1 MLGITHPKGI
11 VNKLAKV
18 ITIEK
23 LRAISQTGS
32 VVDNCLIAIATYDKP
47 RQKII
52 GQMQYIFKEPKP
64 GSVITIIPI
73 KPIDTASHL
82 QNPTFSL
89 KKKIEKMVVNIGAAK
104 EILTTVANGKFL
116 KAINIAIKAIKP
128 NKHLKK
134 CKPAL
139 FV

>member
-1 MLGITHPKGI
+1 
-11 VNKLAKV
+11 
-18 ITIEK
+18 
-23 LRAISQTGS
+23 
-32 VVDNCLIAIATYDKP
+32 
-47 RQKII
+47 
-52 GQMQYIFKEPKP
+52 MQYMFRAPKP

-89 KKKIEKMVVNIGAAK
+89 KKKIEKIVVNIGAAK

-116 KAINIAIKAIKP
+116 NAINIAIRAIKP
-128 NKHLKK
+128 NKHREK